1 MTGFPTLF
9 YFCVFVSVRLSVC
22 LLLLFAF
29 FFLSSFLSFFF
40 LLNKQKNSVT
50 SIKWQKLPFSKSK
63 SDLIILSSCASVQ
76 PIASIFISFPSSEL
90 DAAALSPSPLPI
102 RPPRIFLKRLSD
114 LFFSRC
120 QKLQALCFFSSGKVP
135 SPPAHPSVFR
145 ASALSRFS
153 VSGPGREAV
162 QPMDHSRT
170 QLAVVLPRS
179 RNCCSIRG
187 ISTMAEKKKIHDK
200 QCPCWTALRV
210 CSQLKVF
217 CSISR

>member
-1 MTGFPTLF
+1 MTGFLTLF

-120 QKLQALCFFSSGKVP
+120 QKLQALCFFFLWQGSVSSR
-135 SPPAHPSVFR
+135 SPLRLSRLRTFSVFR
-145 ASALSRFS
+145 LRPWAGSCSADGPLAHATGCRSAPQS
-153 VSGPGREAV
+153 QLLLYSGYFHNGREEEN
-162 QPMDHSRT
+162 T
-170 QLAVVLPRS
+170 
-179 RNCCSIRG
+179 
-187 ISTMAEKKKIHDK
+187 
-200 QCPCWTALRV
+200 
-210 CSQLKVF
+210 
-217 CSISR
+217 